1 VARRL
6 AFHIQQ
12 NTTPK
17 RVEAILRFAAGEGG
31 EKVDK
36 SALAA
41 DCGLAVSVLHKVV
54 LPFVR
59 QVGLLDSSYVTLT
72 SLGEDLYH
80 ISVESSSLFAE
91 AMHCVLYTNHT
102 FDAGKRFS
110 WAYAKVVDALWGS
123 SERVLDGTTTAQLV
137 GMVVDEAAQ
146 AFEIPVE
153 QVAFSKKSVRG
164 VLNWLRALDPPVAQ
178 RQGKHET
185 FRRRYFCP
193 IPTFLWGMDFLYRLN
208 ETPYGI
214 RLFLTE
220 ERIEQVCKLCVL
232 DPSGLDNVL
241 AMAKRMYDYERGE
254 FFDYGT
260 TGGFGRW
267 VLLSKAFGFGDVA
280 SSRGENAP

>member
-1 VARRL
+1 MARQI
-6 AFHIQQ
+6 AFHVQQ

-17 RVEAILRFAAGEGG
+17 RLKAILRFAVGDSGETA
-31 EKVDK
+31 DK

-41 DCGLAVSVLHKVV
+41 ECGLAVSVLEKAV

-59 QVGLLDSSYVTLT
+59 QAGLLGSSGASLTPLGEKLYYISKEST
-72 SLGEDLYH
+72 SLL
-80 ISVESSSLFAE
+80 AE
-91 AMHCVLYTNHT
+91 AMHHLLYTGHA
-102 FDAGKRFS
+102 FDAGKRSS
-110 WAYAKVVDALWGS
+110 WAYAKVVDALWWGG
-123 SERVLDGTTTAQLV
+123 ERVLDGAAKAQLV

-146 AFEIPVE
+146 TFEIPVE
-153 QVAFSKKSVRG
+153 KVAFSKQSVQG
-164 VLNWLRALDPPVAQ
+164 VQNWLRALDPPVA
-178 RQGKHET
+178 RREGKHET

-193 IPTFLWGMDFLYRLN
+193 VPTFLWAMDFLYRAN

-241 AMAKRMYDYERGE
+241 AMAKRTYDYERGD

-267 VLLSKAFGFGDVA
+267 ALLSKAFGFEDVA
-280 SSRGENAP
+280 SR